1 MALKAVY
8 DIDVDDTKFR
18 KFKELFDRYQA
29 ALAKLPKDWQKVA
42 SGVDAT
48 KASFEQLAKN
58 AQRQSAADRSRAGN
72 EKSVNAIAR
81 STAVVWTGLIETVG
95 TVDKHLMHATG
106 SLLKWSALTA
116 TFSGLLGG
124 GTLFGIDRL
133 AASVSAQRKSALG
146 LGISYGQQ
154 GAFNTNYSRLI
165 DSQSL
170 LSNVAGAKYD
180 VTSPAYTSLLA
191 AGVPRGTLQGGNAA
205 DISSDFLA
213 RLDKLFPRGM
223 DRGLIG
229 PMAHA
234 YGIDNVMSMK
244 DLIAFLN
251 ASPEER
257 RSIAERYAQD
267 AKTMSLTDEAQRKWQ
282 DFTTAM
288 GRATGRIEATLAEK
302 LKDIE
307 PGLEKV
313 SQAFVDVVSALADKG
328 VIKQWVT
335 GLAGGLETFA
345 SYIKTDEFKTGVADF
360 TKWVAEAARGVWD
373 FLKEVAPDM
382 PALKDFGGSSKS
394 PFGDLSDVHFGGAR
408 SGGGAVAS
416 QATREAYIRQRAI
429 AYGIDPNVAVRGARS
444 EGLNAFADRQGGL
457 GDQGTS
463 GGDFQLHVG
472 GGLGDEFRRLTG
484 LDPLDPANWQAEDD
498 FALSQA
504 SRGGWTPWH
513 GATRIGV
520 TPWEGISGN
529 TPTVV
534 VRSNTGNNPVL
545 SNALVANPYTAVG
558 P

>member
-1 MALKAVY
+1 MALRAVY

-29 ALAKLPKDWQKVA
+29 ALAGLPKDWQKVA
-42 SGVDAT
+42 SGVGAT
-48 KASFEQLAKN
+48 TASFEQLAKN
-58 AQRQSAADRSRAGN
+58 AQRQSAADRSRADN
-72 EKSVNAIAR
+72 EKNVNAIAR

-106 SLLKWSALTA
+106 SLLKWSTLTA

-165 DSQSL
+165 NSQSL

-180 VTSPAYTSLLA
+180 VTSPAYAALLA
-191 AGVPRGTLQGGNAA
+191 SGISPQTISKDNAA
-205 DISSDFLA
+205 ELSTEFLHKI
-213 RLDKLFPRGM
+213 DKLFPQGT

-229 PMAHA
+229 AQWRA
-234 YGIDNVMSMK
+234 YGFDNLMPLK
-244 DLIAFLN
+244 DGIARLS
-251 ASPEER
+251 ASPEEKQK
-257 RSIAERYAQD
+257 I
-267 AKTMSLTDEAQRKWQ
+267 DENNARDTVTNNLKEQAQRKWADLITQ
-282 DFTTAM
+282 LDRSAGNIRTD
-288 GRATGRIEATLAEK
+288 LAER

-313 SQAFVDVVSALADKG
+313 SNSFVDVVAALADKG

-335 GLAGGLETFA
+335 GLAEGLEGFA
-345 SYIKTDEFKTGVADF
+345 AYVGTTEFQTGVSDF
-360 TKWVAEAARGVWD
+360 TKWVGNAAVGVWD

-394 PFGDLSDVHFGGAR
+394 PFGDLSDVHFGGAS

-429 AYGIDPNVAVRGARS
+429 AYGIDPNVAVRVARS
-444 EGLNAFADRQGGL
+444 EGLNALADRQGGL